1 MKFISIPLISALLVL
16 GSPLALQAKP
26 TQAEALHRAFAEISQ
41 QTCDDRSILQAGINY
56 SVCTASAGDKG
67 QYRLI
72 SASSTIVNYGDG
84 IGYWY
89 YPNGKVAAIRFFH
102 TDELFMFDGGGKLQ
116 AELIR
121 AQKVMVNGQEQFQER
136 SIRANF
142 TKSERDRLEKLA
154 QDGGKDILSKFKK
167 QPQSSTNE
175 TPSLWSH
182 CKRMIDENVV
192 RLEAIPNVKVT
203 TSSRFSK
210 LITPYPDRSANL
222 DRRYVFA
229 MEGRGVETVWKSVEL
244 MTEITQEI
252 TNACVGTA
260 AVTFGRDRTA
270 DSATVGLF
278 PNGEIKRFTCGVDFD
293 DRTRTRT
300 PMSWGQQACD

>member
-1 MKFISIPLISALLVL
+1 
-16 GSPLALQAKP
+16 
-26 TQAEALHRAFAEISQ
+26 
-41 QTCDDRSILQAGINY
+41 
-56 SVCTASAGDKG
+56 
-67 QYRLI
+67 
-72 SASSTIVNYGDG
+72 
-84 IGYWY
+84 
-89 YPNGKVAAIRFFH
+89 
-102 TDELFMFDGGGKLQ
+102 
-116 AELIR
+116 
-121 AQKVMVNGQEQFQER
+121 
-136 SIRANF
+136 
-142 TKSERDRLEKLA
+142 
-154 QDGGKDILSKFKK
+154 
-167 QPQSSTNE
+167 
-175 TPSLWSH
+175 
-182 CKRMIDENVV
+182 V

-229 MEGRGVETVWKSVEL
+229 MEGRGVETVWKSVDL